1 MADVLNPQ
9 SLVIK
14 RGVVEQSL
22 ANVQPEQAY
31 QFEREGYYC
40 LDSKDGSPQN
50 LVFNLTVGLK
60 EGF

>member
-1 MADVLNPQ
+1 
-9 SLVIK
+9 VIK

-22 ANVQPEQAY
+22 ANAQPEQAY